1 MGFAGDG
8 PPCRGEP
15 RKMISRA
22 AIVVEAVVVLYC
34 FSTMRKMSS
43 PFLHGRKKEE
53 REGGS

>member
-34 FSTMRKMSS
+34 FSAMRKMSS
-43 PFLHGRKKEE
+43 PFLHSRKK
-53 REGGS
+53 RIEGGS